1 VLTEERNYDRNTN
14 FCRAWTITGHAL
26 RHATALGLHLR
37 VADASISLIDRL
49 RRARTWYS
57 LYILEILISE
67 TTGRPKAITP
77 DDITVLVEDAT
88 MQYPVLN
95 PPRRSLHQRTAAS
108 ESWAGWQSFLL
119 ARRTPTIGIDGN
131 MQVFHELPPQIL
143 ESISLSQFSQR
154 IRLCSISH
162 RIGSALYSAAAGA
175 QSWSDFQS
183 KLQTLDQVLLQWRK
197 DLPESI
203 KISPEEIK
211 SNGSDPRPQI
221 ELALYY
227 QSVRMILHR
236 PCVCKID
243 IMNESTRSKDFNV
256 MSARACIRG
265 AVLLLE
271 LLPDVDQNNAREVF
285 QLVPWWA
292 ALHYVAQ

>member
-1 VLTEERNYDRNTN
+1 MTN
-14 FCRAWTITGHAL
+14 VHRAWTITGHAL

-57 LYILEILISE
+57 LYNLEILISE

-77 DDITVLVEDAT
+77 DDITVLIEDAA
-88 MQYPVLN
+88 MQYPVIDAS
-95 PPRRSLHQRTAAS
+95 RRMPQIRTAAS
-108 ESWAGWQSFLL
+108 DSWAGWQAFLL
-119 ARRTPTIGIDGN
+119 ARRSPTVGLQDN
-131 MQVFHELPPQIL
+131 MQTFHETTPQLL
-143 ESISLSQFSQR
+143 ESISLNQFSQR
-154 IRLCSISH
+154 IKLCLISH
-162 RIGSALYSAAAGA
+162 RVGSALYSAAAGL
-175 QSWSDFQS
+175 QSWSDFQT
-183 KLQTLDQVLLQWRK
+183 KLAALDAAMLAWRK

-203 KISPEEIK
+203 RISPEEIK
-211 SNGSDPRPQI
+211 ANGLDPRPQI

-236 PCVCKID
+236 PCICKID
-243 IMNESTRSKDFNV
+243 IMHESARSKEFNV
-256 MSARACIRG
+256 KSARACIRG
-265 AVLLLE
+265 AVSMLE
-271 LLPDVDQNNAREVF
+271 LMPDVDFEHAPEVF

>member
-1 VLTEERNYDRNTN
+1 MPLWDELSHKTN
-14 FCRAWTITGHAL
+14 VCRAWTITGHAL

-37 VADASISLIDRL
+37 VADASISMIDRL

-57 LYILEILISE
+57 LYNLEILISE

-77 DDITVLVEDAT
+77 DDITVLIEDAT
-88 MQYPVLN
+88 MQYPALD
-95 PPRRSLHQRTAAS
+95 PPHRTLRQRTAAS
-108 ESWAGWQSFLL
+108 ESWAERQAFLL
-119 ARRTPTIGIDGN
+119 ARRPPTIGHEGN

-175 QSWSDFQS
+175 QSWSDFQT
-183 KLQTLDQVLLQWRK
+183 KLQILDADMLAWRK
-197 DLPESI
+197 DLPVSI

-211 SNGSDPRPQI
+211 ANGSDPRPQI

-236 PCVCKID
+236 PCICKID
-243 IMNESTRSKDFNV
+243 IMNESARSKDFNIK
-256 MSARACIRG
+256 SARACIRG
-265 AVLLLE
+265 AVLILE
-271 LLPDVDQNNAREVF
+271 LMPDVDYHNAREVF